1 MPVIPEFGRWRQRRS
16 GVQGYL
22 QSINEFKTNLD
33 YMIDYALKK
42 KNPSKRIQLKI
53 ILK

>member
-42 KNPSKRIQLKI
+42 KTQVKESS
-53 ILK
+53 